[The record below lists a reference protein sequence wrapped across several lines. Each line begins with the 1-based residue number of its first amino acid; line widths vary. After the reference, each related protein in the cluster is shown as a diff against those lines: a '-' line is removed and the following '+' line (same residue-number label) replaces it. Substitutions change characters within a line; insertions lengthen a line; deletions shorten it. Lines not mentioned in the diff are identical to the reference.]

1 MATIWDNIEI
11 IGLDNNPKVKK
22 AVEVHVEEL
31 ARNLPAPEGRDE
43 NMSDKRDALGGVRLE
58 TFLAQAQGP
67 DDDNPGD
74 EMGEAAE
81 ALQARDENRAY
92 RSGE

>member
-22 AVEVHVEEL
+22 AVEKKVEEV
-31 ARNLPAPEGRDE
+31 AMGLPDPKGRDE
-43 NMSDKRDALGGVRLE
+43 NMIEKLEAGGSVRLE
-58 TFLAQAQGP
+58 TLLAQAQGP

-81 ALQARDENRAY
+81 ALQARDENKQ
-92 RSGE
+92 S